1 MRKLKIR
8 KLLANKEPLKQKLH
22 LEQKKQETKNS
33 QRLYSNLEDNLCEL
47 KDQFSNCSDVVL
59 RPLSINGH
67 KALMVFI
74 EGIIDTSSIQLHAIH
89 QVLSEWKNEEVTI
102 ETLKEEIVAVS
113 RVMETD
119 KMDELI
125 KQVLSGSTALLVDQA
140 EKTLIL
146 DAKGGIRR
154 AVSEPETETAI
165 RGPREGFTEN
175 ICVNTAL
182 VRQKI
187 RSTRLK
193 ILLKEVGKETQ
204 TSIAVLYMEGF
215 AKPEL
220 VKEVLNRIERIE
232 IDGVLESGYLEELI
246 EDSPWSVFPQIQN
259 TERPDTV
266 AGNLLEGRVAI
277 MVNGTPFCLIM
288 PVTFW
293 QFMQATED
301 YYHRF
306 HIAVF
311 LRLLRVAFIFIALL
325 LPAFYIAVSTY
336 HQEMIPTS
344 LLFSIA
350 ASREAIPFPVF
361 VEAMIMEI
369 SFEALREAGIR
380 LPKLVGQ
387 AVSILGALVIGQAA
401 VEAGI
406 VSAPIVIIVSV
417 TGIASFTIPRF
428 NMSITVRLLRFPFM
442 ILAAVLGAFG
452 IVLGLLILLTHL
464 CKLRSFGV
472 PYLSPVTP
480 LKANELK
487 DIFIR
492 APWWA
497 MRRRPNELV
506 TGNIRRQSSNLM
518 PSPKKGSD
526 SLD

>member
-1 MRKLKIR
+1 MRRLKIK
-8 KLLANKEPLKQKLH
+8 KLLENKEFPKQKKLP
-22 LEQKKQETKNS
+22 EKKEKTKNS
-33 QRLYSNLEDNLCEL
+33 QRLYLDLEDNLCEL
-47 KDQFSNCSDVVL
+47 KEKFSNCSDVVL
-59 RPLSINGH
+59 RPLTIDGH
-67 KALMVFI
+67 KALIVFI
-74 EGIIDTSSIQLHAIH
+74 DGLIDANSIQLHAIH
-89 QVLSEWKNEEVTI
+89 QLLSEWKNDKVTV
-102 ETLKEEIVAVS
+102 ETLKEEIVTVN
-113 RVMETD
+113 RVMETET
-119 KMDELI
+119 MDDLI
-125 KQVLSGSTALLVDQA
+125 KQVLSGSTALIVDKI
-140 EKTLIL
+140 EKALIF

-175 ICVNTAL
+175 IGVNTAL

-193 ILLKEVGKETQ
+193 IVSKEVGTETQ
-204 TSIAVLYMEGF
+204 TSIAVLYMEGL
-215 AKPEL
+215 AKKEL
-220 VKEVLNRIERIE
+220 VEEVLNRIERIE

-266 AGNLLEGRVAI
+266 AGNLLEGRVAV

-311 LRLLRVAFIFIALL
+311 LRLLRIAFIFIALL

-380 LPKLVGQ
+380 LPKIVGQ

-472 PYLSPVTP
+472 PYLSPVSP
-480 LKANELK
+480 IKAKELK

-497 MRRRPNELV
+497 MEKRPNELV
-506 TGNIRRQSSNLM
+506 TGNIRRQPSNLM
-518 PSPKKGSD
+518 PSPKRGGD
-526 SLD
+526 SVE

>member
-1 MRKLKIR
+1 MRKLKLKRLIS
-8 KLLANKEPLKQKLH
+8 NKEIPRQKEAEEKEEKDRKSQKL
-22 LEQKKQETKNS
+22 
-33 QRLYSNLEDNLCEL
+33 YYNLDDNLYEI
-47 KDQFSNCSDVVL
+47 KEKFSNCSDVVL
-59 RPLSINGH
+59 RPLTIDGH
-67 KALMVFI
+67 KALMVYI
-74 EGIIDTSSIQLHAIH
+74 EGLIDTNSIQLHAIH
-89 QVLSEWKNEEVTI
+89 QVLSEWKNEKVTA
-102 ETLKEEIVAVS
+102 ETLKEEIVTVG
-113 RVMETD
+113 RVTETEE
-119 KMDELI
+119 MDDLI
-125 KQVLSGSTALLVDQA
+125 KQVLSGSTALIVDRI
-140 EKTLIL
+140 EKALIL

-154 AVSEPETETAI
+154 SVSEPETETAI

-175 ICVNTAL
+175 IGVNTAL

-193 ILLKEVGKETQ
+193 IVSKEVGKETK
-204 TSIAVLYMEGF
+204 TSIAVLYMEGL
-215 AKPEL
+215 AKREL
-220 VKEVLNRIERIE
+220 VEEVLNRIERIE

-246 EDSPWSVFPQIQN
+246 EDNVWSVFPQIQN

-311 LRLLRVAFIFIALL
+311 LRLLRIAFIFIALL
-325 LPAFYIAVSTY
+325 LPAFYIAVATY

-361 VEAMIMEI
+361 VEAMLMEI

-442 ILAAVLGAFG
+442 ILAAVMGAFG
-452 IVLGLLILLTHL
+452 IILGLLILLTHL

-472 PYLSPVTP
+472 PYLSPVIP
-480 LKANELK
+480 LKSNELR

-492 APWWA
+492 APWWS
-497 MRRRPNELV
+497 MENRPNELV
-506 TGNIRRQSSNLM
+506 TENIKRQSPNLM
-518 PSPKKGSD
+518 PSPKKGE
-526 SLD
+526 